1 MNKPMFG
8 FDFGYMQDGVTTNT
22 PLGTTDRPDC
32 PDFQESRAV
41 TKLQNTMV
49 ADQRSAGGIGV
60 DLGEHGVDGR
70 YGPYTQTSAANW
82 YGWLAQ
88 TRLGADSASY
98 SSTWVRSGPNA
109 AAALLITVGFTT
121 AEIEEL
127 QKQWHRWNNLIKPCI
142 ERAPG
147 EGAGDGAGPGIGEDT
162 GMGAGKWLL
171 LLGIGAAVAGTIYYV
186 ATEK

>member
-8 FDFGYMQDGVTTNT
+8 FDFGYMQDGVTPNT

-127 QKQWHRWNNLIKPCI
+127 QKQWHRWNYLISPCLDRRPPPSSPS
-142 ERAPG
+142 ETPA
-147 EGAGDGAGPGIGEDT
+147 DT
-162 GMGAGKWLL
+162 GTDEGMGAGSWLL